1 MLVVEKLYKAI
12 DAKPI
17 LADVSFVVPD
27 GELVAI
33 TGSSGSGKT
42 TLLKCV
48 MGIYRPDSGSISLAG
63 NEYSGLLGDEARA
76 FRLHN
81 IGVVDQQ
88 NRLIEDL
95 TCLDN
100 IRLIAAM
107 SGQKKKES
115 FESARGIL
123 ARIGMEEYAERYPGS
138 LSGGERQRISIACA
152 LANNPSL
159 IAADE
164 PTSSLD
170 DAAAGVVIKLF
181 TELAEQYQIPVVL
194 VTHDYRVK
202 QYANSVYEMGNGAS

>member
-12 DAKPI
+12 DDRQI
-17 LADVSFVVPD
+17 ISDVSFAVPD

-63 NEYSGLLGDEARA
+63 NEYSGLSGDEARA
-76 FRLHN
+76 FRLQN

-107 SGQKKKES
+107 SGQSKKES

-123 ARIGMEEYAERYPGS
+123 ARMGMEEYGGRFPYS

-170 DAAAGVVIKLF
+170 DVAAGVVIKLF
-181 TELAEQYQIPVVL
+181 TELAEQYRIPVVL

-202 QYANSVYEMGNGAS
+202 QYANSVYEIGNVAS

>member
-1 MLVVEKLYKAI
+1 MLSVKNLYKTI
-12 DAKPI
+12 DGKSI
-17 LADVSFVVPD
+17 LANVSLEAAA

-33 TGSSGSGKT
+33 TGPSGSGKT
-42 TLLKCV
+42 TLLKCI

-63 NEYSGLLGDEARA
+63 NEYSNLSEEDARA

-95 TCLDN
+95 NCLDN
-100 IRLIAAM
+100 IRLVGAM
-107 SGQKKKES
+107 AGQRKKES
-115 FESARGIL
+115 FESARTIL
-123 ARIGMEEYAERYPGS
+123 DRMGMTEHGNRYPGS

-164 PTSSLD
+164 PTSNLD
-170 DAAAGVVIKLF
+170 DAAANVVIQLF
-181 TELAEQYQIPVVL
+181 TELAAQYQISVVL

-202 QYANSVYEMGNGAS
+202 QFSNSVYEIGNVA

>member
-12 DAKPI
+12 DDRQI
-17 LADVSFVVPD
+17 ISDVSFAVPD

-48 MGIYRPDSGSISLAG
+48 MGIYRPDSGSISLAV
-63 NEYSGLLGDEARA
+63 NEYSGLSGDEARA
-76 FRLHN
+76 FRLQN

-107 SGQKKKES
+107 SGQSKKES

-123 ARIGMEEYAERYPGS
+123 ARMGMEEYGGRFPYS

-170 DAAAGVVIKLF
+170 DVAAGVVIKLF
-181 TELAEQYQIPVVL
+181 TELAEQYRIPVVL

-202 QYANSVYEMGNGAS
+202 QYANSVYEIGNVAS

>member
-1 MLVVEKLYKAI
+1 M
-12 DAKPI
+12 
-17 LADVSFVVPD
+17 
-27 GELVAI
+27 
-33 TGSSGSGKT
+33 SGDQ
-42 TLLKCV
+42 V
-48 MGIYRPDSGSISLAG
+48 
-63 NEYSGLLGDEARA
+63 RA
-76 FRLHN
+76 FRLQN

-115 FESARGIL
+115 FEAARGIL
-123 ARIGMEEYAERYPGS
+123 ARMGMEEYGERYPYS

-170 DAAAGVVIKLF
+170 DVAAGGVIKLF
-181 TELAEQYQIPVVL
+181 RELAEQYQIPVVL

-202 QYANSVYEMGNGAS
+202 QYANSVYELEGIVS